1 MRRQRLGILPLA
13 IALFLGLPDTAH
25 AQMGFGIK
33 AGLTYADLSDVEVD
47 ARAGYALGVALRFS
61 PGSLLTI
68 QPEAMYVVKGAE
80 DVELSNL
87 DVPVLLKLDFSLL
100 VLNLYAVA
108 GPYASFNISC
118 DIPEVSPGVDP
129 CDDLKDTD
137 FGGIVGGGVRLG
149 GARGLNLEVR
159 YQFGVTGLDD
169 SGATFDPK
177 TQTFFLLVGFD
188 F

>member
-1 MRRQRLGILPLA
+1 MRRQRLGVLPLA
-13 IALFLGLPDTAH
+13 IVLFLALPGTAD

-33 AGLTYADLSDVEVD
+33 GGLTYADLSDVEVD
-47 ARAGYALGVALRFS
+47 ARAGYALGLALRFA

-68 QPEAMYVVKGAE
+68 QPEVMYVVKGAE
-80 DVELSNL
+80 DVELGNI
-87 DVPVLLKLDFSLL
+87 DVPVLLKLDLPLL

>member
-1 MRRQRLGILPLA
+1 MRRLRLRIVPLA
-13 IALFLGLPDTAH
+13 IVLLLALPATAR
-25 AQMGFGIK
+25 AQLGFGLK
-33 AGLTYADLSDVEVD
+33 AGLTYADLSDVEAD
-47 ARAGYALGVALRFS
+47 ARAGYALGLALRFA
-61 PGSLLTI
+61 PGNLLTI
-68 QPEAMYVVKGAE
+68 QPEVMYVAKGAE
-80 DVELSNL
+80 DVELGNI
-87 DVPVLLKLDFSLL
+87 DVPVLLKFDFSLL

-137 FGGIVGGGVRLG
+137 FGGIVGAGLRLG
-149 GARGLNLEVR
+149 GDRGVSLEGR

-177 TQTFFLLVGFD
+177 TQTIFLLLGFD